1 MGYSFSFTC
10 RSEAAL
16 GEMVAFAEK
25 HLRDGSEVL
34 ATGLRPRFQGLVQ
47 QGGIKYGH
55 GPLQLGFN
63 SPHDWEHAVLKWMAL
78 RVGKRRPFKGEGI
91 LKSVPWLNLD
101 NQRSEPILLATEWP
115 TPTERQEQ
123 WIADEHGFSPAPRW
137 WREDDEKASGF
148 EAQYASQDRLI
159 SAELRRL
166 SALWETRT

>member
-63 SPHDWEHAVLKWMAL
+63 SPHDWEHAV
-78 RVGKRRPFKGEGI
+78 